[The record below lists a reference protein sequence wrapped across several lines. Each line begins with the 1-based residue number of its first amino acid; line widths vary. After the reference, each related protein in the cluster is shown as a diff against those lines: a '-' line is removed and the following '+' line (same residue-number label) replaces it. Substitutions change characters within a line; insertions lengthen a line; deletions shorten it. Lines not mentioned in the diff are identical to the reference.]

1 MIACGTALF
10 SLLRNIGLAIG
21 VSVTAVVLTQSTQI
35 MHAQIAANVTP
46 FNRNLQSGAAYL
58 WWNPTLPQGIA
69 ALNAEVTRQ
78 AAIIGYVNDF
88 KMLFIVSLLML
99 PLLLLM
105 RKGEVGPADP
115 GAAAH

>member
-1 MIACGTALF
+1 M
-10 SLLRNIGLAIG
+10 
-21 VSVTAVVLTQSTQI
+21 TAVVLTQSTQI
-35 MHAQIAANVTP
+35 MHAQIAVNVTP
-46 FNRNLQSGAAYL
+46 FNRNLQSGATYL